1 MNELTNDCLTIS
13 LFGNPDSSYI
23 FNGISRN
30 EYQAVFNTARFLNQQ
45 KFGLRLK
52 ELEDDTH
59 MKRLFKPVAVF
70 NLEGVEGKDEFI
82 AIAEGVDVPLY
93 IFTYQVEM
101 V

>member
-1 MNELTNDCLTIS
+1 
-13 LFGNPDSSYI
+13 
-23 FNGISRN
+23 
-30 EYQAVFNTARFLNQQ
+30 
-45 KFGLRLK
+45 
-52 ELEDDTH
+52 